1 MVWERDIYEMSQMLK
16 AKLISNI
23 DPKNKNNKLNLVAK
37 KNSLSEKMK
46 KVKTLDEYIT
56 DLLNGGAMETKL

>member
-1 MVWERDIYEMSQMLK
+1 MLK

>member
-1 MVWERDIYEMSQMLK
+1 MLK

-37 KNSLSEKMK
+37 KNSLSEKNEK
-46 KVKTLDEYIT
+46 GKNLRRIYYRFT
-56 DLLNGGAMETKL
+56 